1 MPTIELSLEAARG
14 IVYTFAALLGAC
26 FGSFMSVC
34 IWRLPRNESIVF
46 PRSHCPSC
54 NKLIPWYHNI
64 PVLSWL
70 LLRGKCAECKVK
82 ISPRYLLLELLTA
95 GLFLAVAWRFM
106 ADPAVMVVMWLVVF
120 GFELGTFID
129 IDWYILPDSVT
140 IGGMVLGLIVSPLLP
155 QLHGTED
162 WLLALL
168 RSVIGLCTG
177 FGILYLVAILGKL
190 AYKKEAM
197 GFGDVK
203 LLGAVGALFGWKGA
217 LFTLF
222 GGAFLGSI
230 IGVALIMGK
239 KRELQGKIPFG
250 PFLATAALLWIFF
263 GQEILDWYFSLIVPK
278 GIAP

>member
-222 GGAFLGSI
+222 GGAFLGSV
-230 IGVALIMGK
+230 IGVFLIWRG
-239 KRELQGKIPFG
+239 KRELQGRIPFG
-250 PFLATAALLWIFF
+250 PFLAAAALLWLFF
-263 GQEILDWYFSLIVPK
+263 GEEIINWYFSLLLPK
-278 GIAP
+278 E

>member
-1 MPTIELSLEAARG
+1 MPTVELSFEAARS
-14 IVYTFAALLGAC
+14 IIYTFAALLGAC

-34 IWRLPRNESIVF
+34 IWRMPRNESIVF

-64 PVLSWL
+64 PILSWL
-70 LLRGKCAECKVK
+70 LLRGRCAECKAK

-95 GLFLAVAWRFM
+95 ALFLAVTWRFM
-106 ADPAVMVVMWLVVF
+106 TDPSVMVVMWLVVF

-140 IGGMVLGLIVSPLLP
+140 IGGMVLGLAVSPLLP
-155 QLHGTED
+155 QLHGTDD

-177 FGILYLVAILGKL
+177 FGILYLVAVLGKL

-230 IGVALIMGK
+230 IGVFLIFRG
-239 KRELQGKIPFG
+239 KRELQGRIPFG
-250 PFLATAALLWIFF
+250 PFLAAAALLWLFF
-263 GQEILDWYFSLIVPK
+263 GEEILDWYFSLLLPK
-278 GIAP
+278 E